1 MSSSEA
7 FLTVQLSTMTDR
19 KEIAAKL
26 DNVEWTS
33 QMTNISGALRMAR
46 TRMFNTNYDRKDAK
60 NVILIMT
67 DGASNR

>member
-26 DNVEWTS
+26 DNVAWTS